1 MVDREK
7 FAELLYG
14 TVINS
19 ASSEESAFEK
29 LTRIREWIF
38 DNAPK
43 SLFRFRQY
51 NDNSINAL
59 KNDQIWGSNIWQ
71 FNDPYECVP
80 CYNLNLFWEKI
91 SQSLKSKN
99 ILSIIN
105 SLKNGEIHPQIRKA
119 YPSID
124 FEWMRKNIPDQISED
139 DINEKIDIFAKYLL
153 TFIGM
158 DFNEIMQRFYL
169 SIQQEEARWT
179 IACFSEQ
186 NDSTLMWGHYADSH
200 KGFCLEYDFQ
210 SILNNCDKT
219 CVDIRGCNKLMLN
232 LPLAPIIYRK
242 NRFDATAF
250 FSTVIQASLQEANK
264 IPMDLFYDDTLIVLK
279 CLLTKSID
287 WAYEKEWRLFL
298 SPTNGSYESH
308 KSIFCR
314 LRVLAQSAALLYNLA
329 CQGQST

>member
-1 MVDREK
+1 
-7 FAELLYG
+7 
-14 TVINS
+14 
-19 ASSEESAFEK
+19 
-29 LTRIREWIF
+29 
-38 DNAPK
+38 
-43 SLFRFRQY
+43 
-51 NDNSINAL
+51 
-59 KNDQIWGSNIWQ
+59 
-71 FNDPYECVP
+71 
-80 CYNLNLFWEKI
+80 
-91 SQSLKSKN
+91 
-99 ILSIIN
+99 
-105 SLKNGEIHPQIRKA
+105 
-119 YPSID
+119 
-124 FEWMRKNIPDQISED
+124 MRKNIPDQISED

-308 KSIFCR
+308 KSIFCHKP
-314 LRVLAQSAALLYNLA
+314 VALYMGAKITKENEKELYNICNEKGIKCFKMLQDF
-329 CQGQST
+329 QGKEFTVHAESYEKLM